1 MNPRTPTAPIPWV
14 SIAHIAILA
23 IAAGCSVYACET
35 AIAHYVQ
42 LDHASRAAELH
53 QWVGTLSAT
62 GVNIPLL
69 AAAAVFMVGLPV
81 AWLSHRSSFTF
92 PYHTC
97 DPTDLQDLN
106 IIDET
111 FCGAHSSL
119 NETLVGAARLHERIH
134 AALVRCVFS
143 PLYHYQTAKNWPTL
157 IRITLLSAI
166 IGATCYASSG
176 LIVHY
181 SANLQ
186 ASAHQPDYAPLL
198 QYLVD
203 HNVDLHILAASTVF
217 ASYVLLTKPGEFVLK
232 LLVFTATM
240 LSMFMFLA
248 TAATAYAVV
257 LHNPRLTG
265 HSTKPGPKNLEDLY
279 PKYDPAAKLSDNAV
293 DHQLPTNQDT
303 SAPRRAIT

>member
-1 MNPRTPTAPIPWV
+1 MNVPTRTAPIPWIA
-14 SIAHIAILA
+14 IAHIAILA
-23 IAAGCSVYACET
+23 TAAGCSVYACEA

-42 LDHASRAAELH
+42 LDHASRAGQLH

-62 GVNIPLL
+62 GVNMPLL

-81 AWLSHRSSFTF
+81 SWLSHRSSFTF
-92 PYHTC
+92 PHHAL
-97 DPTDLQDLN
+97 DPTDLQDIH

-111 FCGAHSSL
+111 FCGAHSLL
-119 NETLVGAARLHERIH
+119 NETLVGAARLHEKVH

-181 SANLQ
+181 STHLQ
-186 ASAHQPDYAPLL
+186 ASAHQPDYATLL

-203 HNVDLHILAASTVF
+203 HNVNLHLLAASTVF

-232 LLVFTATM
+232 LLAFTATM
-240 LSMFMFLA
+240 LSMLMLLA
-248 TAATAYAVV
+248 TAGAAYAVV
-257 LHNPRLTG
+257 LHHHRVSG
-265 HSTKPGPKNLEDLY
+265 HSTKPAVKNLEDHY
-279 PKYDPAAKLSDNAV
+279 PRYDPGVKLSDTAV
-293 DHQLPTNQDT
+293 DLPASHKPGNQ
-303 SAPRRAIT
+303 RA